1 MTKAA
6 SAKEVVILDR
16 EDLEFAQDAARE
28 QGVEVQVLTPT
39 GFEPVCTVTLIL
51 MGSTLAVA
59 TLARILDQRKGGQ
72 VIDLRPGAPKPFY
85 RTRDVV
91 YGLVVVVSQDGQVL
105 VHVKQPEDLFT
116 EVAANLRTIT
126 AEIGEARSVPQCRNG
141 FARSSGTKRALST
154 ERSSRPP
161 RTLDADGAV

>member
-1 MTKAA
+1 MTEAA

-16 EDLEFAQDAARE
+16 EDLEFAQHAARE

-39 GFEPVCTVTLIL
+39 GFEPVSTVTLIL

-85 RTRDVV
+85 RTRDVL

-116 EVAANLRTIT
+116 EVVANLRTMS
-126 AEIGEARSVPQCRNG
+126 AEIGEAG
-141 FARSSGTKRALST
+141 SGTVSEQVREIVGNKARVEHRALIAPS
-154 ERSSRPP
+154 EKV
-161 RTLDADGAV
+161 DGDGAV